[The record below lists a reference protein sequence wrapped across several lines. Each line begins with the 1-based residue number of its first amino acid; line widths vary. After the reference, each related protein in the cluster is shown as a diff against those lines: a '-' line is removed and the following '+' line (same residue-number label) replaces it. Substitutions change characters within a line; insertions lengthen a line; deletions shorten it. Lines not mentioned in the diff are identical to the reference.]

1 VNHQPIFNRDVKSQV
16 SPQGRQPALL
26 RMTYLAIFGLVLVTT
41 ALLWGSKPTQ
51 VEAKIQSLPV
61 TASGSSNYQT
71 PLAVPKTAPHAENI
85 IQAKLEQ
92 IALPDVP
99 APVHKKPAPETPAS
113 STPGNDWHNITVK
126 SGDSLAAIFSR
137 LDIKPQ
143 QLHKLLAQGGAT
155 HNLKKIYPGQTI
167 KIQSNSEQ
175 GLLALSYPIDKLSS
189 LEISRDGDDFAV
201 STTHRTPEF
210 RTRNASVEINNSLF
224 LDARH
229 AGLSDHLIM
238 ELAGIFAWDVD
249 FALDIRKGDNFT
261 VLYEE
266 QYLDGE
272 NIGNENILAA
282 EFVNHGNKHH
292 AIRYTDNS
300 GATDFYALNGRSMR
314 KTFLRTPVEFSRIS
328 SRFSLGRK
336 HPILNRIRAHTGVD
350 YAASRGTP
358 VKATGNGKIIHRGK
372 KGGYGNTIII
382 QHGTRYSTLYAHLS
396 KYRGGLKTGSR
407 VKQGQTIG
415 YIGSSGLATGPHLHY
430 EFRVDG
436 AHRDPLRVKLPGA
449 KPLDKKYLDDFTL
462 KAQALVAQLD
472 VVRNVQVASR

>member
-1 VNHQPIFNRDVKSQV
+1 MNHQPIFNRDVKAQAMQAE
-16 SPQGRQPALL
+16 SPPVLL
-26 RMTYLAIFGLVLVTT
+26 RMTYLAALGLVLVISIII
-41 ALLWGSKPTQ
+41 WGSIPEPA
-51 VEAKIQSLPV
+51 EAKIQSLPA
-61 TASGSSNYQT
+61 TASGGDLYQV
-71 PLAVPKTAPHAENI
+71 PLTLPKTVSYTEGAV
-85 IQAKLEQ
+85 QAKPGQ
-92 IALPDVP
+92 PSP
-99 APVHKKPAPETPAS
+99 PETAAHIEPVPEIPAS
-113 STPGNDWHNITVK
+113 KATGDDWHSITVK
-126 SGDSLAAIFSR
+126 SGDSLATIFSR
-137 LDIKPQ
+137 LGIKPQ
-143 QLHKLLAQGGAT
+143 QLHTLLAQGGAA

-167 KIQSNSEQ
+167 RLQTNKEKD
-175 GLLALSYPIDKLSS
+175 LLALVYPIDKLST
-189 LEISRDGDDFAV
+189 LEINRDGKGFSV

-210 RTRNASVEINNSLF
+210 RVRNASVVINDSMYLAAN
-224 LDARH
+224 D

-249 FALDIRKGDNFT
+249 FALDIRKGDQFT

-272 NIGNENILAA
+272 NIGSENIIAA
-282 EFVNHGNKHH
+282 EFINNGKKYH

-300 GATDFYALNGRSMR
+300 GKTDFYSLNGKSMR

-336 HPILNRIRAHTGVD
+336 HPILNRIRAHRGVD

-358 VKATGNGKIIHRGK
+358 IKATGNGKIVHRGK

-382 QHGTRYSTLYAHLS
+382 QHGTRYSTLYAHMS
-396 KYRGGLKTGSR
+396 KYRGGLRKGSR

-436 AHRDPLRVKLPGA
+436 THRDPLRVKLPGA
-449 KPLDKKYLDDFTL
+449 KPLDKKYLDDFNL
-462 KAQALVAQLD
+462 KAQALVAKLD
-472 VVRNVQVASR
+472 LVRNVQVASR

>member
-1 VNHQPIFNRDVKSQV
+1 MNHQPIFNRDVKSQV
-16 SPQGRQPALL
+16 CPQGRQPALL

-41 ALLWGSKPTQ
+41 AVLWGSNPAQ
-51 VEAKIQSLPV
+51 VEAKIQAAPEITTGNQQISLEI
-61 TASGSSNYQT
+61 
-71 PLAVPKTAPHAENI
+71 PKI
-85 IQAKLEQ
+85 
-92 IALPDVP
+92 
-99 APVHKKPAPETPAS
+99 APVAKETALLIPGQSSPADIVAAIQEETSREPPASRAPED
-113 STPGNDWHNITVK
+113 NWHTVTVK

-167 KIQSNSEQ
+167 RIQSSREH

-189 LEISRDGDDFAV
+189 LEVSRDGDDFAV

-224 LDARH
+224 LDAH
-229 AGLSDHLIM
+229 DAGLSDHLIM

-249 FALDIRKGDNFT
+249 FALDIRKGDHFT

-272 NIGNENILAA
+272 NIGNEKILAA
-282 EFVNHGNKHH
+282 EFVNHGNKYH

-300 GATDFYALNGRSMR
+300 GTTDFYALDGKSMR

-336 HPILNRIRAHTGVD
+336 HPILNRIRAHKGVD

-358 VKATGNGKIIHRGK
+358 VKATGNGKIVHRGK

-396 KYRGGLKTGSR
+396 RYRGGLKTGSR

-462 KAQALVAQLD
+462 KAQALIAQLD
-472 VVRNVQVASR
+472 LVRNVQVASR